1 MSGQTRQ
8 QQADAESAPHVADS
22 SSLRQVSMTHLVHNS
37 VLSSKQLVHRE
48 ARQLGQR
55 SPKLWQKVSPAVA
68 GLGQQAEAGDPAI
81 SGAVHSAYGQR
92 LAVCCYPAG
101 LALQVALEHWLQPSV
116 QLWRDAHA
124 ALSGV
129 YVTCLAFSSGFET
142 GHANADWFCDGRLSF
157 TFFSPDRQANLLP

>member
-1 MSGQTRQ
+1 
-8 QQADAESAPHVADS
+8 
-22 SSLRQVSMTHLVHNS
+22 MTHLVHNS

-55 SPKLWQKVSPAVA
+55 SPELWQEVSPAVA
-68 GLGQQAEAGDPAI
+68 GLGQQAEAGDPAV

-92 LAVCCYPAG
+92 LAVCSYPAG
-101 LALQVALEHWLQPSV
+101 LTLQVALEHWLQPSV

-129 YVTCLAFSSGFET
+129 YVLLLAAFLRLDMQTLIGSEMAICPSHYSIQT
-142 GHANADWFCDGRLSF
+142 G
-157 TFFSPDRQANLLP
+157 RQLCCHDKQYDY